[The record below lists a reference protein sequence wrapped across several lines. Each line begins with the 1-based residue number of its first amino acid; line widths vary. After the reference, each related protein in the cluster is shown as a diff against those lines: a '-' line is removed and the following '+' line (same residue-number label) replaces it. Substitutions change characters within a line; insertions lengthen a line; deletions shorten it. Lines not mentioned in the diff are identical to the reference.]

1 LANPVLLRQEILGKV
16 REAIGTVEF
25 EIPYIFVLKKD
36 NSKNV
41 YKEAKKHAEQI
52 IIDLYNNMSPY
63 TILIIDGLR
72 SRHCKVFTDEDGEEA
87 TEYRYAIAVKMS
99 VTDDM
104 IKECYKRIK

>member
-52 IIDLYNNMSPY
+52 IIEWARDYLFP
-63 TILIIDGLR
+63 IR
-72 SRHCKVFTDEDGEEA
+72 K
-87 TEYRYAIAVKMS
+87 TERQSK
-99 VTDDM
+99 
-104 IKECYKRIK
+104 